1 MRQRK
6 QYTDGDRQRARQID
20 RWRQTES
27 QTDRQM
33 ETDREVA
40 KQKDRWRQTE
50 SYIDRYSGQIET
62 ENEIDRWRQRQI
74 DRWRQTESQTDRL
87 LETDR
92 ELNRQRKTVN
102 EIDTVECTGTEDV
115 LIKIKQ
121 IVIKEHR
128 NRQIVTN
135 NPRLIGKESD
145 KQMNIYR
152 YTGIESDRWINRHT
166 GIES

>member
-33 ETDREVA
+33 ETDRELA

-62 ENEIDRWRQRQI
+62 ENVIDRWRQRQI

-102 EIDTVECTGTEDV
+102 EIDTVEYTGTEDV

-152 YTGIESDRWINRHT
+152 YTWIESDRWINRHT